1 MNTEENNTNSFSER
15 ALSVPS
21 TQRVDYR
28 NRTFRIVPQLMDLE
42 SCSDGS
48 SNI

>member
-1 MNTEENNTNSFSER
+1 MNTEENNNSLSER
-15 ALSVPS
+15 ALSDPS
-21 TQRVDYR
+21 TQRVDYFR
-28 NRTFRIVPQLMDLE
+28 NRTFRIVPQLMELE